1 MPRKRVEDQ
10 VIKKTENVSE
20 EDMNTVMLQTKIPEF
35 YEADQKQKAYKK
47 TSDKLK
53 EEIKEIMES
62 MQLQDYDVEDLKATL
77 KTVEIT
83 KFDEDILLEIIKPL
97 EIEGIIK
104 TREYVDMDALETAIY
119 KGMLDAK
126 ILEKSR
132 IITEQKRFS
141 VKMMKLKKEI

>member
-1 MPRKRVEDQ
+1 MNRLDFDCPFDLADTITALLGDIDDDYPVISVYGKYD
-10 VIKKTENVSE
+10 VIKDILEDLIMSGVSIA
-20 EDMNTVMLQTKIPEF
+20 N
-35 YEADQKQKAYKK
+35 
-47 TSDKLK
+47 
-53 EEIKEIMES
+53 EIE
-62 MQLQDYDVEDLKATL
+62 LQDYDVEDLKATL

-97 EIEGIIK
+97 GIEGIIK

-132 IITEQKRFS
+132 IITEQKKFS